1 MKALFSFLFLLVP
14 CFFWAQVDA
23 IAIERN
29 IDSLLKASDNFKNKY
44 EYQNALKINQ
54 EADSIVLSVFG
65 SKSLLYSRVCFDL
78 GIIFYK
84 KNDFELAKN
93 AFLKVKK
100 IQEIILTEENLDYA
114 ETINYLGIV
123 TMILGE
129 YQNAETYFIKSK
141 NIRKGILGTS
151 HKKYCASLINIGLL
165 YNTLEKHSQS
175 IPYLQEAKS
184 IFENEIKDLTHLF
197 YFNCVSLLA
206 ITYKKLGDYKKS
218 EELFLKTVAIRLENL
233 GELHPEYA
241 TSLNMLAELYQEMG
255 LYKKAEPIYLNAL
268 NIMKKSVGKEHPWY
282 FLSKQKLGFLYIEL
296 GNYKKAEQCFI
307 EIIRSQKSIFGTKS
321 NKLVPALTMF
331 AILYDN
337 LGNYKKAEKLY
348 LEALGIQENTRGKE
362 NMNYAFILEDLGILY
377 YNWNYFEKA
386 LQYNLQA
393 NTIFKNLIDT
403 TRWEYLANV
412 INSANIY
419 SKLGNFTKS
428 EKLYLKAKVI
438 FEEHNTNLLN
448 SSTYLKCLH
457 NLAALYLKTRSY
469 SNAQLLLHK
478 VTSAQKETI
487 GKNHPY
493 YSESLQNL
501 AILHINKNNLYRASK
516 LISEVSEF
524 RKSHLIQAVNHLSEK
539 ELLSYLFKF
548 KNSLNHNFSFVQKAN
563 SLEGE
568 SYNNLLFYKGFLIN
582 KANQFKKLVKKDS
595 LLHSTYH
602 AYLSTHHLLSKEF
615 TKQTIN
621 QANIVKLE
629 LVADSLEKV
638 LVNNIYSND
647 KNLQFVSWQQVKSK
661 LLINEAALEFIH
673 YNYYNPDATDSIMYA
688 ALILKPNDTLPTF
701 ISLFEEK
708 QLDSLIHNSTSPTES
723 SIEQLYT
730 TRGFVKD
737 KNPNHKNLYQL
748 IWEPLDSLLQDVETI
763 YFSPSGLLH
772 RINMAAI
779 AVDSTT
785 ILGDRY
791 LLRQLNSTRNLVIPP
806 TITPANNDITLYG
819 GIHYESL
826 LKSPAADI
834 IFNNDSTEQYK
845 SSLTFSNLTR
855 EWRGGTW
862 NYLPGTEKETN
873 VIARIMSEKS
883 YTVNLVQGHAA
894 TEEAFKQIG
903 EEGPSPRILHIATHG
918 FFFPDPVDTLQRH
931 RLIDD
936 EPVFKL
942 SDNPMIR
949 SGLLLAGANHAWS
962 GGEVSEE
969 AEDGILTAYEI
980 SQMNLSNTEL
990 VVLSACETGLGD
1002 IDGNEGVYGL
1012 QRAFKIAGAK
1022 YLIMSLWQVPDLETS
1037 EFMQTFYR
1045 EWLGGKSIHEAFAF
1059 AQRHM
1064 RELNTDPYFW
1074 GGFVLVE

>member
-1 MKALFSFLFLLVP
+1 MKLLHVILFLFFP
-14 CFFWAQVDA
+14 CFFWAQAVDTS
-23 IAIERN
+23 IIEN
-29 IDSLLKASDNFKNKY
+29 QIDSLIKISRKLTSEREFEKAMH
-44 EYQNALKINQ
+44 I
-54 EADSIVLSVFG
+54 
-65 SKSLLYSRVCFDL
+65 
-78 GIIFYK
+78 
-84 KNDFELAKN
+84 
-93 AFLKVKK
+93 
-100 IQEIILTEENLDYA
+100 
-114 ETINYLGIV
+114 
-123 TMILGE
+123 
-129 YQNAETYFIKSK
+129 
-141 NIRKGILGTS
+141 
-151 HKKYCASLINIGLL
+151 
-165 YNTLEKHSQS
+165 
-175 IPYLQEAKS
+175 
-184 IFENEIKDLTHLF
+184 NEI
-197 YFNCVSLLA
+197 
-206 ITYKKLGDYKKS
+206 
-218 EELFLKTVAIRLENL
+218 
-233 GELHPEYA
+233 
-241 TSLNMLAELYQEMG
+241 
-255 LYKKAEPIYLNAL
+255 
-268 NIMKKSVGKEHPWY
+268 
-282 FLSKQKLGFLYIEL
+282 
-296 GNYKKAEQCFI
+296 
-307 EIIRSQKSIFGTKS
+307 
-321 NKLVPALTMF
+321 
-331 AILYDN
+331 
-337 LGNYKKAEKLY
+337 AEKLALDQFGKMSVAYGKTCFNHARVLGTQNIFKEAEEWY
-348 LEALGIQENTRGKE
+348 LKSIH
-362 NMNYAFILEDLGILY
+362 ILEQTLGEKNY
-377 YNWNYFEKA
+377 EVTKNYN
-386 LQYNLQA
+386 NLGSIYRR
-393 NTIFKNLIDT
+393 TGKFK
-403 TRWEYLANV
+403 EA
-412 INSANIY
+412 
-419 SKLGNFTKS
+419 
-428 EKLYLKAKVI
+428 EQLYLKAKNIREQV
-438 FEEHNTNLLN
+438 L
-448 SSTYLKCLH
+448 
-457 NLAALYLKTRSY
+457 
-469 SNAQLLLHK
+469 
-478 VTSAQKETI
+478 
-487 GKNHPY
+487 GKKHRKY
-493 YSESLQNL
+493 ASILENL
-501 AILHINKNNLYRASK
+501 AILYSQLREYEKAEPLYAEAIAIIEDNYGTGHPSYLRMLSNLAITYENMGLYEHAKKYYKEVKKIHELNPNNKISTSYAQCIRGLGSIYSILGDIEKGESLLLQSIALIKESDGDESLIYANYLNALGTLYQDMGKYDKAAHFYSNSLLIFDKKRGKINEASAAVHVNLGNLFWIKEDYTQAENHLQQA
-516 LISEVSEF
+516 LIIEDSLF
-524 RKSHLIQAVNHLSEK
+524 GKSHPNQAENLLNLSLVYWSIGKMEEAEKLLTKLNHIEKESLLKAAYHLSQK
-539 ELLSYLFKF
+539 EINAFMASINNKHHWKY
-548 KNSLNHNFSFVQKAN
+548 SFSQLHGGFTASN
-563 SLEGE
+563 
-568 SYNNLLFYKGFLIN
+568 YDNTLFYKGYLLNAFQQIN
-582 KANQFKKLVKKDS
+582 RLTSSDSTTAQLYQQLQSCHSTLAKMYSSPKVKRQITVEIEEKANKIEKD
-595 LLHSTYH
+595 
-602 AYLSTHHLLSKEF
+602 
-615 TKQTIN
+615 
-621 QANIVKLE
+621 IVKR
-629 LVADSLEKV
+629 VA
-638 LVNNIYSND
+638 NFQNIS
-647 KNLQFVSWQQVKSK
+647 KNVDWENINAALKK
-661 LLINEAALEFIH
+661 NEAAIEFIH
-673 YNYYNPDATDSIMYA
+673 FNYRDPHPIDSIMYA
-688 ALILKPNDTLPTF
+688 ALILSPKGTEPIF
-701 ISLFEEK
+701 IPLFEERQIKKGFHSASSSGEPNPQQGVIK
-708 QLDSLIHNSTSPTES
+708 QF
-723 SIEQLYT
+723 YT

-779 AVDSTT
+779 AIDSTT

-1064 RELNTDPYFW
+1064 RELNADPYFW
-1074 GGFVLVE
+1074 GGVVLVE